1 MLLSSLESVP
11 GHEILRQFDVVYGS
25 TVRSK
30 HVGRDLMAGL
40 KNIVGGELTGY
51 TELLEESRQEATQ
64 RMIDKARALGAN
76 AIVGIRFSTS
86 NIAQGASELF
96 VYGTAVVVQP
106 VTPKLPDPFVGW
118 GFGRHIEQKH
128 LRELDE
134 KEKQFAHIRVD
145 TNRFVQTV
153 AHGQMVSSNVVIS
166 HDYFK
171 YILANIQNFFGG
183 RLTSYESVVE
193 RARREAML
201 RLKQEADRIGAN
213 HIMGV
218 RMSTTELGM
227 QGGMVE
233 VFAYGTAIVNHH

>member
-11 GHEILRQFDVVYGS
+11 AHEIVRQFDVVYGS

-106 VTPKLPDPFVGW
+106 VTPKLPDPF
-118 GFGRHIEQKH
+118 
-128 LRELDE
+128 
-134 KEKQFAHIRVD
+134 
-145 TNRFVQTV
+145 
-153 AHGQMVSSNVVIS
+153 
-166 HDYFK
+166 
-171 YILANIQNFFGG
+171 
-183 RLTSYESVVE
+183 
-193 RARREAML
+193 
-201 RLKQEADRIGAN
+201 GA
-213 HIMGV
+213 
-218 RMSTTELGM
+218 
-227 QGGMVE
+227 
-233 VFAYGTAIVNHH
+233 